1 MFTVLW
7 KREFEIQKKKIVR
20 KNVLCDSIC
29 FLESKSYISY
39 FWSPALS
46 SKGDRKLLSGQKYAS
61 CRYTTRICKYNNN
74 VRRVDLHMSR
84 HQQHLVIFE
93 MQLFTII
100 LELFLGMKLKQ
111 LWICLEVITLKVG
124 KLLLSL
130 ELNKHMMM
138 YQQIKN
144 INDEST
150 LIVLMSTKQFILG

>member
-1 MFTVLW
+1 M
-7 KREFEIQKKKIVR
+7 
-20 KNVLCDSIC
+20 
-29 FLESKSYISY
+29 
-39 FWSPALS
+39 
-46 SKGDRKLLSGQKYAS
+46 
-61 CRYTTRICKYNNN
+61 YNNN

-84 HQQHLVIFE
+84 HQQHLVIFS